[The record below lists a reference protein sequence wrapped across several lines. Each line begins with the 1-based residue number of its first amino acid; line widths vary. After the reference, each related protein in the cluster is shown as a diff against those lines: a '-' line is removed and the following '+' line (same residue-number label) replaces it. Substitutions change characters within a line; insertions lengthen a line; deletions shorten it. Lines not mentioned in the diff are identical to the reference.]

1 MKSTIDDVLKA
12 SFIAD
17 KLIGVGEM
25 MWLKTHK
32 AVCELVME
40 KDDLGNI
47 LSCAGNFKS
56 VKPEITR
63 LYRNSK
69 LGERVL
75 HFATSLVGSS
85 DIGDIITE
93 ALANV
98 SSSLFTMESV
108 GRYMT
113 KTDSELM
120 KYKGDLS
127 KVLRVERSVSFESL
141 GRTAVLS
148 VVPRQECDFRLACE
162 LRAAALGCVDGI
174 PTYMHEQFSY
184 VGVVGRAPANP
195 KVVDREGNTQSHWI
209 FPSPQ

>member
-1 MKSTIDDVLKA
+1 MYFDSLVKEFVGSYTTVMRCKCMGKAKKAEIILELASCIVRLQLHTTYPEEFASMKSTIDDVLKA

-40 KDDLGNI
+40 KDDLENI

-85 DIGDIITE
+85 DIGDLITE
-93 ALANV
+93 ALADA
-98 SSSLFTMESV
+98 SSSHFTVESV
-108 GRYMT
+108 GRYMS
-113 KTDSELM
+113 KTDLELI
-120 KYKGDLS
+120 KYK
-127 KVLRVERSVSFESL
+127 KN
-141 GRTAVLS
+141 
-148 VVPRQECDFRLACE
+148 FRKY
-162 LRAAALGCVDGI
+162 CV
-174 PTYMHEQFSY
+174 
-184 VGVVGRAPANP
+184 
-195 KVVDREGNTQSHWI
+195 
-209 FPSPQ
+209 